1 MAKKKKPVEINR
13 NKYNQIRKMDHSTME
28 ACIGGYYEQG
38 FDAGYKLGQAAAGS
52 FNTGIALAAISQIKG
67 IGPVKLEQIHL
78 AMVAAGA
85 KDIGKQLDE
94 MEAELKQMAAGGQD
108 A

>member
-1 MAKKKKPVEINR
+1 MRKKKKPVEINR

-28 ACIGGYYEQG
+28 ECIGRYYEQG
-38 FDAGYKLGQAAAGS
+38 FDAGYKMGQEAAES

-67 IGPVKLEQIHL
+67 IGRVKLGQIHL
-78 AMVAAGA
+78 ALVAAGA
-85 KDIGKQLDE
+85 KDIGQQLDE
-94 MEAELKQMAAGGQD
+94 MDAEVKKMAAGSQD

>member
-1 MAKKKKPVEINR
+1 MAKKKKTVEINR

-28 ACIGGYYEQG
+28 ECIGGYYEQG
-38 FDAGYKLGQAAAGS
+38 FAAGYKMGQAAAGS
-52 FNTGIALAAISQIKG
+52 FNTGLALEAISQIKG
-67 IGPVKLEQIHL
+67 IGLVKLEQIHL

-85 KDIGKQLDE
+85 KE
-94 MEAELKQMAAGGQD
+94 MAAGSQD

>member
-1 MAKKKKPVEINR
+1 MVKKKKPVEINR

-28 ACIGGYYEQG
+28 ECIAGYYKQG
-38 FDAGYKLGQAAAGS
+38 FAAGYKMGQAAGS
-52 FNTGIALAAISQIKG
+52 FNTGLALEAISKIKG
-67 IGPVKLEQIHL
+67 IGPAKLEQIHL

-85 KDIGKQLDE
+85 KG
-94 MEAELKQMAAGGQD
+94 MAAGGQD

>member
-1 MAKKKKPVEINR
+1 MVKKKKPVEINR

-28 ACIGGYYEQG
+28 ECIGGYYEQG
-38 FDAGYKLGQAAAGS
+38 FAAGYKMGQAAAGS
-52 FNTGIALAAISQIKG
+52 FNTGLALEAIGQIKG

-85 KDIGKQLDE
+85 KE
-94 MEAELKQMAAGGQD
+94 MAAGGQD

>member
-1 MAKKKKPVEINR
+1 MGKKKKPVEINR

-28 ACIGGYYEQG
+28 ECIGGYYEQG
-38 FDAGYKLGQAAAGS
+38 FAAGYKMGQAAGS
-52 FNTGIALAAISQIKG
+52 FNTGLALEAIGQIKG

-85 KDIGKQLDE
+85 KE
-94 MEAELKQMAAGGQD
+94 MAAGSQD